1 MGKRQDLES
10 ALAGAEAD
18 LAQVITNRARA
29 HAEVADRDAKVE
41 KARAVCR
48 QLHDA
53 LVELIHAEPPPKPV
67 TPTSTSIRGVV
78 TEAPSA
84 KRPRQAKKGLTGKRQ
99 DLESALAMAEADLT
113 QAVTDRAKAHASL
126 VDADAKIERARAVCR
141 HLHDALVELIRAEPP
156 PKPAEP
162 AETST
167 QGVVAEAAPSTRP
180 RQTIRRFLQGFLA
193 GKLGSANAAS
203 RRMLARQS
211 FMLLA
216 LVLAYLQYYFFD
228 VNLQVVRLPSIT
240 VMVFG

>member
-1 MGKRQDLES
+1 MGRRQELEA
-10 ALAGAEAD
+10 ALAKAEAD
-18 LAQVITNRARA
+18 LA
-29 HAEVADRDAKVE
+29 
-41 KARAVCR
+41 RAV
-48 QLHDA
+48 A
-53 LVELIHAEPPPKPV
+53 
-67 TPTSTSIRGVV
+67 
-78 TEAPSA
+78 
-84 KRPRQAKKGLTGKRQ
+84 
-99 DLESALAMAEADLT
+99 
-113 QAVTDRAKAHASL
+113 DRAKAHAN
-126 VDADAKIERARAVCR
+126 VAEADASLERTRAACR

-167 QGVVAEAAPSTRP
+167 QGVAAEGAPSARP
-180 RQTIRRFLQGFLA
+180 RQTIRRFLHGFLA

-203 RRMLARQS
+203 RRMIARQS